1 MVKKDDT
8 YHQDVIDEDL
18 YEEFDDEEL
27 IELVAEAKEEALQ
40 KERDRKQ
47 KNKRPKS
54 PFPKWIFWLIAIAMM
69 MNVIA
74 LLPQSVSIPAID
86 FLKTSAVLS
95 TQDNIK
101 TYKQSV
107 VVIETDEGRGT
118 GFTFTENGDVL
129 TNYHVVEGYDIVTV
143 AFKDEGLF
151 TGEVKEVYPD
161 VDLAVVEI
169 DGEDM
174 PYLPLAQTFNYTP
187 DEAVYFIGNPLR
199 FNRIANEGTVI
210 DYTMV
215 SSKDEAVVMLDAPV
229 YRGNSG
235 SPVIDHNGNV
245 IGVVFATLDQKDG
258 RVGLFIPIDYF
269 HERYH

>member
-1 MVKKDDT
+1 MSMENKNDT

-86 FLKTSAVLS
+86 FLKTSAALS

-118 GFTFTENGDVL
+118 GFTFTENGD
-129 TNYHVVEGYDIVTV
+129 
-143 AFKDEGLF
+143 
-151 TGEVKEVYPD
+151 
-161 VDLAVVEI
+161 
-169 DGEDM
+169 
-174 PYLPLAQTFNYTP
+174 
-187 DEAVYFIGNPLR
+187 
-199 FNRIANEGTVI
+199 
-210 DYTMV
+210 
-215 SSKDEAVVMLDAPV
+215 
-229 YRGNSG
+229 
-235 SPVIDHNGNV
+235 
-245 IGVVFATLDQKDG
+245 
-258 RVGLFIPIDYF
+258 
-269 HERYH
+269 